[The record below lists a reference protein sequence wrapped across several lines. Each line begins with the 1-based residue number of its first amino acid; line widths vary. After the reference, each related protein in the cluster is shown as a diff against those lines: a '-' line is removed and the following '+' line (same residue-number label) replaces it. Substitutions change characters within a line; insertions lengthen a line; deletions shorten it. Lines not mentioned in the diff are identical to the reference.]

1 MTHPSHAH
9 FLLFCE
15 EGLPS
20 RMFLSRGWLT
30 NFLDSDGIVLYCIV
44 LYCIVLYCIV
54 LYCIVLYYISLYFI
68 LQNCFLLHRIESIV
82 KCCSTVDKHKLIL
95 RIFMNYIDVMRLKK
109 I

>member
-44 LYCIVLYCIV
+44 LYCIVLYCITFHCILFYRTV
-54 LYCIVLYYISLYFI
+54 FYCIVLY
-68 LQNCFLLHRIESIV
+68 QLLNVVRQ
-82 KCCSTVDKHKLIL
+82 
-95 RIFMNYIDVMRLKK
+95 
-109 I
+109 